1 MITSGIRLAV
11 KADVPRILALIKDL
25 AIYEKSPEDAKA
37 TPEQIEE
44 SLFSPNPQAFCHV
57 VEVENEVVGISIW
70 FLNYSTWLGKPGIY
84 LEDLYIDPLHRGKGF
99 GLALLKELAQ
109 ICLARGYERLQWWV
123 LDWNEPSIEF
133 YKSLGATPMDK
144 WTVYRVSGEALKK
157 LGA

>member
-11 KADVPRILALIKDL
+11 KADVPRIVALIKDL
-25 AIYEKSPEDAKA
+25 AIYEKSPEDARA

-44 SLFSPNPQAFCHV
+44 SLFSSNPHAFCHV

-109 ICLARGYERLQWWV
+109 ICLSRGYERLQWWV

-133 YKSLGATPMDK
+133 YKSLGATAMDK